1 MCQCC
6 YQNFTGV
13 ILLIL
18 VPTLRP
24 RCYYVLPRMG
34 GLRPRVTERLRASS
48 ELNQEP
54 RPPHRALLPLRE
66 NMERRR
72 GSGVRLWG
80 LPQQE
85 VEKKEKKAETQAG
98 RQAGQEGATAEP
110 RAGVPAQVVQA
121 LESGLGSR
129 LCSAASCCASC
140 FFFSSV
146 TWSHFFV

>member
-1 MCQCC
+1 MVCQHY

-18 VPTLRP
+18 VPTLQP

-54 RPPHRALLPLRE
+54 RPTHCALLPLRE

-72 GSGVRLWG
+72 GSGVRLRG
-80 LPQQE
+80 LLQQE
-85 VEKKEKKAETQAG
+85 VEKKEKKAETPAG
-98 RQAGQEGATAEP
+98 RQPGQEGSEQSP
-110 RAGVPAQVVQA
+110 VQA
-121 LESGLGSR
+121 SWPR
-129 LCSAASCCASC
+129 
-140 FFFSSV
+140 
-146 TWSHFFV
+146 